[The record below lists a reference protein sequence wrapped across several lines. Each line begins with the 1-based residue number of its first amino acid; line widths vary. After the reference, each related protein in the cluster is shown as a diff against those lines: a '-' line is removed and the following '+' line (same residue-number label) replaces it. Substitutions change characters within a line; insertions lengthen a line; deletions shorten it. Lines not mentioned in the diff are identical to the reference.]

1 MRSLLSFFTVLPAR
15 GATLEEAARQT
26 HLLPLVGLFTAAPG
40 VTVLLLLGPVLP
52 PGVTA
57 TLALGAV
64 LVAAGLHHTDGV
76 LDVGDALMVR
86 GTPER
91 RRAVLKDSR
100 VGIGGI
106 GALFLVYAPTL
117 AALGAL
123 AADSPVRAAFAL
135 LAGEVSARSAMLLI
149 LALGEPAEPSSS
161 SVPFVRA
168 IRGPRRT
175 LGLPVPPGSA
185 PVSLPAWP
193 ARAPYRPRGA
203 RGGARLVTGGERG
216 LRRDKRRRFRG
227 GRRDGPGRGANYP
240 LRNGLAPAL
249 TPGPGPESDRLIS

>member
-175 LGLPVPPGSA
+175 LALALSLLAPLPFLFPLGPLALPIVLAA
-185 PVSLPAWP
+185 PVVALVSLRVANAAFDGINGDASGAAGET
-193 ARAPYRPRGA
+193 ARA
-203 RGGARLVTGGERG
+203 VV
-216 LRRDKRRRFRG
+216 
-227 GRRDGPGRGANYP
+227 
-240 LRNGLAPAL
+240 
-249 TPGPGPESDRLIS
+249 LIILSATA